1 MDWSLRRRRSSSDSS
16 SRGSRAVTGT
26 ARDGD
31 ASPASIS
38 PFSTRKTVSLTLCVI
53 STEQVAQSAL
63 VAPLA
68 AGQEGRDEQH
78 KGRKEERGERDK
90 EDQEKKKRG
99 KKQKADGECDKQKG
113 GAQRKKSPIEKFRE
127 SLLHWG
133 RSKAKARRGMSPP
146 APAGARP
153 GQRPPSPPLALAAAP
168 RPARPSSLGLTVIGG
183 PGAGAPP
190 EPRRGSLNQGSLGHV
205 DEAFRA
211 LDQGP
216 QLRPYAVGAP
226 LRAPLGASE
235 EVDKIPTGPPT
246 ATGVHREAEPT
257 VQRILVPGHSDPNQ
271 GVRSDTDSSRGDKK
285 SQEPIEILIRI
296 PDSNAQQHDRDITVK
311 KQDGQRTE
319 EGADKESGQER
330 TGPRNS
336 ALEVQQP
343 QPSNQRR
350 TATGSIAQEIQQ
362 PRESSQGQTAPRSST
377 WEGQQPQASDQ
388 VRIVPRSSAREG
400 QQPQATDQGWTA
412 SRSTARG
419 EQQPPASDQVR
430 IVPRSSAREGQQPPA
445 SDQVRI
451 VPRSSAREG
460 QHPQASDQGKTASRS
475 SALEEQQSQ
484 ASDQRRIAPSNIN
497 DVQGGQQRQRSDQQ
511 RTVGESFGKR
521 DGFREVQDPAG
532 NLRSRRPHSPP
543 ESVPTNQSV
552 SPHPTSTVKHP
563 TPTATSASPNPV
575 AHHPSA
581 SSARTSI
588 ASSSSTTSVST
599 GSSGGIAARKV
610 VTKETAAS
618 KMPPPGETVV
628 AHTTTATS
636 RGPTSVSSSTEPS
649 RTAPNR
655 PGRDAQQVTE
665 ARAVPTSTT
674 NRQGGAGSTSGSSAG
689 KASSG
694 NSVSFA
700 GNQDHAS
707 AVRPREPPRPR
718 SPHPGGRGTTP
729 PPRTPTP
736 PPPPPPRTRTPTSL
750 EADAGSSSS
759 SSCSHQGTQRLTPD
773 SQQRRHCG
781 ACSPR
786 KGSGPGTASGVGCE
800 TCKRAGGRARSKEG
814 RSAGPAPAMD
824 RKPLSPPQTAVTSP
838 RTSARA
844 EVQKQRAHSASPAR
858 RMTPTAAGQGARVP
872 LAHLAARNSGQPIG
886 RTLSCRGPRTAVH
899 QESTPP
905 LSPLS
910 VQLQGPLSPGWDLV
924 ALEMEVQE
932 LRRELQERR
941 AAELRLRRE
950 IHKLRSV
957 LQQATSFS
965 QDGEGGD
972 VAREDGVSGDAREGL
987 LLTSLQV
994 RHAMAGGR
1002 ATGCGP
1008 GAAQGAAQGV
1018 AQGAAQATAQQGVAA
1033 ASSSKKQ
1040 GVSGESSDP
1049 GSSSVTQATFPKDFR
1064 SQQLIKAAILDNDFL
1079 KNLSRSQIRELVDCM
1094 YLQSVTRGSYVI
1106 REGEAGSHLYVL
1118 AEGEMEVMKED
1129 TVLGRT
1135 GPGKAFGE
1143 LAILYNCTRT
1153 ASIRAVTDL
1162 QVWVLDRKM
1171 FQQIMMRTG
1180 MQRIEEN
1187 LSFLTSVPLLKKL
1200 SVGTLHK
1207 IADVLEVEFYPAG
1220 SYIVRQ
1226 GASGHTFF
1234 IISGGTVQVTQ
1245 RVPGTVE
1252 EMVIR
1257 ELGRGDYFGEQA
1269 LLHDDFRTA
1278 SVIATAPGVECLTLD
1293 RESFLS
1299 LIGSLSEL
1307 QEKDYGDENRQLSR
1321 TSSSYSVHSD
1331 LSPTADCEVDLL
1343 RLEDLQVVGTLGVG
1357 GFGSV
1362 RLVVPAGTP
1371 GRSFALKCLNKN
1383 HIVATGQQE
1392 HVLGEKDI
1400 LMSVHSPFVVRL
1412 YRTFRD
1418 ERCVYML
1425 LEACLGGEVWSM
1437 LRERGRLDEEEAR
1450 FAAACVVQALE
1461 YLHARRII
1469 YRDLK
1474 PENLV
1479 LDARGYVKLVD
1490 FGFSKRLVDSNKTW
1504 TFCGTPEYVAPEV
1517 ILNRGHDR
1525 AVDCWALGVLVF
1537 ELLTGAPPFSAA
1549 DPMRTYN
1556 FILKGI
1562 ESVAMPA
1569 AVGRSAAHL
1578 IRSLCKAVPAERL
1591 GYQRAGLQDVRRHK
1605 WFQGFDWEGL
1615 VHQTLQPPIVPKV
1628 SGPTDMSNF
1637 DTSCK
1642 EEDTVL
1648 SELSLWEADF

>member
-1 MDWSLRRRRSSSDSS
+1 M
-16 SRGSRAVTGT
+16 
-26 ARDGD
+26 
-31 ASPASIS
+31 
-38 PFSTRKTVSLTLCVI
+38 
-53 STEQVAQSAL
+53 
-63 VAPLA
+63 
-68 AGQEGRDEQH
+68 
-78 KGRKEERGERDK
+78 
-90 EDQEKKKRG
+90 
-99 KKQKADGECDKQKG
+99 
-113 GAQRKKSPIEKFRE
+113 
-127 SLLHWG
+127 
-133 RSKAKARRGMSPP
+133 
-146 APAGARP
+146 
-153 GQRPPSPPLALAAAP
+153 
-168 RPARPSSLGLTVIGG
+168 
-183 PGAGAPP
+183 
-190 EPRRGSLNQGSLGHV
+190 
-205 DEAFRA
+205 
-211 LDQGP
+211 
-216 QLRPYAVGAP
+216 
-226 LRAPLGASE
+226 
-235 EVDKIPTGPPT
+235 
-246 ATGVHREAEPT
+246 
-257 VQRILVPGHSDPNQ
+257 
-271 GVRSDTDSSRGDKK
+271 
-285 SQEPIEILIRI
+285 
-296 PDSNAQQHDRDITVK
+296 
-311 KQDGQRTE
+311 
-319 EGADKESGQER
+319 
-330 TGPRNS
+330 
-336 ALEVQQP
+336 
-343 QPSNQRR
+343 
-350 TATGSIAQEIQQ
+350 
-362 PRESSQGQTAPRSST
+362 
-377 WEGQQPQASDQ
+377 
-388 VRIVPRSSAREG
+388 
-400 QQPQATDQGWTA
+400 
-412 SRSTARG
+412 
-419 EQQPPASDQVR
+419 
-430 IVPRSSAREGQQPPA
+430 
-445 SDQVRI
+445 
-451 VPRSSAREG
+451 
-460 QHPQASDQGKTASRS
+460 
-475 SALEEQQSQ
+475 
-484 ASDQRRIAPSNIN
+484 
-497 DVQGGQQRQRSDQQ
+497 
-511 RTVGESFGKR
+511 
-521 DGFREVQDPAG
+521 
-532 NLRSRRPHSPP
+532 
-543 ESVPTNQSV
+543 
-552 SPHPTSTVKHP
+552 
-563 TPTATSASPNPV
+563 
-575 AHHPSA
+575 
-581 SSARTSI
+581 
-588 ASSSSTTSVST
+588 
-599 GSSGGIAARKV
+599 
-610 VTKETAAS
+610 
-618 KMPPPGETVV
+618 
-628 AHTTTATS
+628 
-636 RGPTSVSSSTEPS
+636 
-649 RTAPNR
+649 
-655 PGRDAQQVTE
+655 
-665 ARAVPTSTT
+665 
-674 NRQGGAGSTSGSSAG
+674 
-689 KASSG
+689 
-694 NSVSFA
+694 
-700 GNQDHAS
+700 
-707 AVRPREPPRPR
+707 
-718 SPHPGGRGTTP
+718 
-729 PPRTPTP
+729 
-736 PPPPPPRTRTPTSL
+736 
-750 EADAGSSSS
+750 
-759 SSCSHQGTQRLTPD
+759 
-773 SQQRRHCG
+773 
-781 ACSPR
+781 
-786 KGSGPGTASGVGCE
+786 
-800 TCKRAGGRARSKEG
+800 
-814 RSAGPAPAMD
+814 
-824 RKPLSPPQTAVTSP
+824 
-838 RTSARA
+838 
-844 EVQKQRAHSASPAR
+844 
-858 RMTPTAAGQGARVP
+858 
-872 LAHLAARNSGQPIG
+872 
-886 RTLSCRGPRTAVH
+886 
-899 QESTPP
+899 
-905 LSPLS
+905 
-910 VQLQGPLSPGWDLV
+910 SPGWDLV

-1245 RVPGTVE
+1245 RVPGEPGCGACPRTLTSSPADTRDCPPAGTVE

-1278 SVIATAPGVECLTLD
+1278 SVIATAPGVD
-1293 RESFLS
+1293 
-1299 LIGSLSEL
+1299 EL

-1628 SGPTDMSNF
+1628 NNKTKSVDYVKKAMKIVSGPTDMSNF